1 MGCMFA
7 TSFIVWLHT
16 ETKEPSKRRLAD
28 TIYNTLHQSM
38 HLLAVDTVVAV
49 GLALTWMYLLRSF
62 VKPLIYVSLVVVP
75 MMLVGLSIYPF
86 VMSFKTG
93 DKGYG
98 AQDRVMRWGSVV
110 PAIMA
115 VTWVYAAWT
124 SKQALHRAVG
134 IIQLSCKILGDNPA
148 LVLMSFGTLIATCAF
163 TWIWVMM
170 FTRAFLTG
178 NVLVRGESNSPS
190 CETYTNVP
198 ADKWIWTLSSKTV
211 ALGIYYIIMYLW
223 TLGVASGIH
232 RYAPPP
238 FPRSSTDAPQLH
250 LCRLCLTMVL
260 LPPRHPHPHIQSH
273 HQRRP
278 HPLHN
283 HHLWLHLLPRLRRP
297 PRPPSPL
304 HRPPPH
310 YRPHPPPLLPIHL
323 LPRCRPNQ
331 PSNTLLR
338 RNPLTTPHHLLPCHY

>member
-1 MGCMFA
+1 MPQQVDHPRHIPPSYDQVWGSLYIFLMGCMFA

-16 ETKEPSKRRLAD
+16 EEPTKLRLD
-28 TIYNTLHQSM
+28 TIYNTLHKSM

-115 VTWVYAAWT
+115 VSWVYAALT
-124 SKQALHRAVG
+124 SKQALQRAVG
-134 IIQLSCKILGDNPA
+134 IIQLSCKILGDNSA
-148 LVLMSFGTLIATCAF
+148 LVLLSFGTLIATCAF

-178 NVLVRGESNSPS
+178 NVLVRGESNF
-190 CETYTNVP
+190 
-198 ADKWIWTLSSKTV
+198 
-211 ALGIYYIIMYLW
+211 
-223 TLGVASGIH
+223 
-232 RYAPPP
+232 P
-238 FPRSSTDAPQLH
+238 FFRDIS
-250 LCRLCLTMVL
+250 
-260 LPPRHPHPHIQSH
+260 
-273 HQRRP
+273 
-278 HPLHN
+278 
-283 HHLWLHLLPRLRRP
+283 
-297 PRPPSPL
+297 
-304 HRPPPH
+304 
-310 YRPHPPPLLPIHL
+310 
-323 LPRCRPNQ
+323 
-331 PSNTLLR
+331 
-338 RNPLTTPHHLLPCHY
+338 